1 MTQSKNK
8 QQLPGNSNETASVA
22 EVIGATTEQATTE
35 QATTEQ
41 AKPAYVPKFQIK
53 KAEAAAAKHFEFKEL
68 GYREVTFEDM
78 LQAQRISGENDGNG
92 FKLAIMAQV
101 CTFDGKQVTYEDL
114 KALRWSDFL
123 ELQGMLGNSDWMGSQ
138 EQLSYS
144 LGKLGLL

>member
-1 MTQSKNK
+1 MTQSSNK

-22 EVIGATTEQATTE
+22 EVIGAKTE

-53 KAEAAAAKHFEFKEL
+53 KTEAAAAKHFEFKEL

-78 LQAQRISGENDGNG
+78 LQAQRISGESDGNG

-101 CTFDGKQVTYEDL
+101 CTFDGKLVTYEDL